1 MIESKVRFL
10 LWMKKVVLSD
20 QMKLQTKLQT
30 SVTTRDVETLINLQA
45 LENEQTSMIFNVKIL
60 FHRNIEYKRE

>member
-1 MIESKVRFL
+1 
-10 LWMKKVVLSD
+10 MKKVVLSD